1 MKLKKKFEFNFVGWI
16 GYPSIKNMIMDG
28 LDGYFL

>member
-1 MKLKKKFEFNFVGWI
+1 MD

-28 LDGYFL
+28 LDGFLFLMDGLDWIFLKNF